1 MAAVP
6 LPPIPQSPGK
16 SETKHQ
22 ITLTFPLDS
31 SQGLMLVLLLSRR
44 ILEPVSVERA
54 KRVLMSSLRLLR
66 TMTLSWGLTFPAS
79 QKSAWGLALAVRRK
93 LWSSTENH
101 PRSTTTMTPLPV
113 NTSPSSKPFALA
125 ATSSA
130 SPSKCPT
137 VFSDLSS
144 PRLAPIPPPASVR
157 RLSPFY
163 FYYFIFFLMILISCV
178 YLSFITAVLAFCYG
192 EGINYY
198 VT

>member
-22 ITLTFPLDS
+22 ITFSWLITRFNVGFVVEQKDS
-31 SQGLMLVLLLSRR
+31 WTRFCWTGQKG
-44 ILEPVSVERA
+44 
-54 KRVLMSSLRLLR
+54 LMSSLRLLR

-93 LWSSTENH
+93 LWSSTEKH
-101 PRSTTTMTPLPV
+101 PRSTTMTPLPV

-163 FYYFIFFLMILISCV
+163 FYYFVFFNDINFLRVFVVYYSGSCFLLRRR
-178 YLSFITAVLAFCYG
+178 YKLLRYID
-192 EGINYY
+192 
-198 VT
+198 